1 MFILYILKNPEILF
15 GFITFL
21 MLICSILVI
30 TNKNPIH
37 SILFLVL
44 IFIITTVLFLILN
57 VDFLAMLFLVLYVG
71 AIVVLFLF
79 VVMMLNVRILEL
91 RERVISYLPIAV
103 IIAIVFLLLIVS
115 ILRVNFITPS
125 STYSQEQNNDIFQY
139 FYNLLSIN
147 TEHLSFIDQAQ
158 FWTYFAVDRFDNLNI
173 ISAGLYKDYAYLFLL
188 AGIVLLVAML
198 GAIVLTHNNLSKSK
212 RQDYYSQT
220 NKDIKKA
227 IRHLK

>member
-1 MFILYILKNPEILF
+1 MFILSILKNPEILF
-15 GFITFL
+15 SFITFL

-125 STYSQEQNNDIFQY
+125 STYNQEQNNDIFQY

-147 TEHLSFIDQAQ
+147 TEHLPFINQAQ
-158 FWTYFAVDRFDNLNI
+158 L
-173 ISAGLYKDYAYLFLL
+173 
-188 AGIVLLVAML
+188 
-198 GAIVLTHNNLSKSK
+198 
-212 RQDYYSQT
+212 
-220 NKDIKKA
+220 
-227 IRHLK
+227 